1 MVYHTLREEVIDILK
16 KEGAST
22 REEIAAKL
30 KEAPNRAILMGYL
43 RCLVDLDIIE
53 SKDVGRAKLYFLR
66 EGKKSLKSVLW

>member
-1 MVYHTLREEVIDILK
+1 MVYNSLKEEILGILK

-22 REEIAAKL
+22 REEIVARL

-66 EGKKSLKSVLW
+66 GAGK